1 MRSEDEHRFGIG
13 ILLIFWLLAFGLA
26 RDAAA
31 QAQAG
36 SGQIVGTVYD
46 MTGALVPQAKITVS
60 SKDTGLK
67 REETASDEG
76 QYRFIL
82 LPIGMYTATFTK
94 SGFKTYK
101 ADVEVTVGAA
111 VTINPRL
118 ELGEIS
124 QVVEVTANS
133 LIESTQPNPDATIGV
148 RSIEEL
154 PINGRRFQDFVTLTP
169 TVQIEPQRNGIS
181 FAGQRGINGNVT
193 IDGADY
199 NEPFFG
205 GIRGGERSNNA
216 FTIPQEAISQFQ
228 VVASGDRKSTR
239 LNSSHSQISYA
250 VFCLKKKKKKKD
262 KQQSA

>member
-111 VTINPRL
+111 GTINPRL

-124 QVVEVTANS
+124 QVVEGTANS
-133 LIESTQPNPDATIGV
+133 LIEFNPANPDATIGA

-154 PINGRRFQDFVTLTP
+154 PINGRRVLGTFTLP
-169 TVQIEPQRNGIS
+169 PKAKIQRP
-181 FAGQRGINGNVT
+181 AQR
-193 IDGADY
+193 
-199 NEPFFG
+199 
-205 GIRGGERSNNA
+205 
-216 FTIPQEAISQFQ
+216 
-228 VVASGDRKSTR
+228 
-239 LNSSHSQISYA
+239 
-250 VFCLKKKKKKKD
+250 
-262 KQQSA
+262 